1 MSRDAKQPIWYWLLP
16 LSYAIHIAE
25 EHFGGF
31 VQWSARTSGSG
42 LSVEAFLAATS
53 AGAAVSLLGIFLSGR
68 KRRHGWIPVMM
79 ATLFVL
85 NGMMH
90 LFTSIATG
98 SYSPGL
104 VSGLL
109 LWVPLGSLVLARS
122 RTIHSRA
129 FILKS
134 MAGGIAFQAAVSLV
148 VRLS

>member
-1 MSRDAKQPIWYWLLP
+1 MSADAQQPLWYWLLP

-31 VQWSARTSGSG
+31 VEWSARTSGSG
-42 LSVEAFLAATS
+42 LSVEVFLAATS
-53 AGAAVSLLGIFLSGR
+53 AGAAMSLVGIFLSGR
-68 KRRHGWIPVMM
+68 SRRHRWIPIMM
-79 ATLFVL
+79 ATLFLL
-85 NGMMH
+85 NGITH
-90 LFTSIATG
+90 LFTSLMTG

-109 LWVPLGSLVLARS
+109 LWVPLGLLVLARS
-122 RTIHSRA
+122 RGLYSRA